1 MTVHRSL
8 KTYIGLLTTA
18 LAISGSA
25 LLVVDST
32 MAQPVGA
39 GRMDPA
45 RMDKMVDMHVER
57 MAKAVNATPEQKTK
71 LLAIAKAAQA
81 DIKPLHEQVRARMD
95 KALAESKEVL
105 TPEQR
110 TKWDAR
116 MQSMRDRMDKRM
128 GKGMAE
134 PSDRVEKK

>member
-1 MTVHRSL
+1 MATKSL

-18 LAISGSA
+18 IAISGSA

-32 MAQPVGA
+32 MAQPA
-39 GRMDPA
+39 GPTARMDPA
-45 RMDKMVDMHVER
+45 RMDKMVEMHVER
-57 MAKAVNATPEQKTK
+57 MAKAVDATPEQKTK
-71 LLAIAKAAQA
+71 LQAIAKAAQA

-110 TKWDAR
+110 SKWDAR

-134 PSDRVEKK
+134 PNDRLEKK

>member
-1 MTVHRSL
+1 MANRHSFTNLIGILTV
-8 KTYIGLLTTA
+8 A
-18 LAISGSA
+18 LSISGSL
-25 LLVVDST
+25 LLVAESAD
-32 MAQPVGA
+32 AQPAGV

-45 RMDKMVDMHVER
+45 RIDKMVDMQVER
-57 MAKAVNATPEQKTK
+57 MAKAVDATPEQKTK
-71 LLAIAKAAQA
+71 LQAIAKAAQA

-116 MQSMRDRMDKRM
+116 MKSMRDRMDKHM
-128 GKGMAE
+128 G
-134 PSDRVEKK
+134 DRGERTEKK